1 MSSPK
6 PVRAIQIPFGTSAK
20 KYGLLLQVV
29 GVLQGLGRPP
39 KFMVEG
45 VGRRVYRV

>member
-6 PVRAIQIPFGTSAK
+6 PRPSDSDTIRHLGK
-20 KYGLLLQVV
+20 KYGLLRKVV
-29 GVLQGLGRPP
+29 RVLQGLGRPP